1 MAVATNALETY
12 DLRTIREDLMNADNM
27 ITPTETP
34 FTSMIVAQDSAS
46 NTYHEWPLTNLNA
59 VDGANRV
66 PEGEDAPAVTAPVT
80 ALRRGNYTQISV
92 KNVKV
97 TSSAQWVD
105 GAADINKMAKQLTY
119 AMRELKRDRETML
132 LASIAAIP
140 GTAVGAATRTAAGM
154 PSFYQTNVSRGAGA
168 GANPILSGTTNGY
181 PITAAVDG
189 TLRTITEDLF
199 NTVIQAVWTSGG
211 EPKYALVGPDI
222 KRTISKTFTGYTT
235 KYSDGASNK
244 LITSVEIYQ
253 SDFGT
258 VQIVPDRFSRS
269 RDCHILDPSKLNISY
284 GQTTKQES
292 LAKTG
297 LTENRLISCEYTLS
311 VGNEASCGILADV
324 QP

>member
-34 FTSMIVAQDSAS
+34 FTSMIVDQDSAS
-46 NTYHEWPLTNLNA
+46 NTYHEWPVTNLNA
-59 VDGANRV
+59 VDGSNRI
-66 PEGEDAPAVTAPVT
+66 PEGEDAPAVSASVA
-80 ALRRGNYTQISV
+80 ALRRGNYTQISI

-97 TSSAQWVD
+97 SSSAQWVD
-105 GAADINKMAKQLTY
+105 GAADINKMSKQLTY

-132 LASIAAIP
+132 LQSIAALP
-140 GTAVGAATRTAAGM
+140 GTAVGASTRTAAGM
-154 PSFYQTNVSRGAGA
+154 PSFYQTNISRGASGV
-168 GANPILSGTTNGY
+168 NPVLSGTTNGY

-211 EPKYALVGPDI
+211 APKYAMVGPDI
-222 KRTISKTFTGYTT
+222 KRTISKTFTGYST
-235 KYSDGASNK
+235 KFSDGASNK

-258 VQIVPDRFSRS
+258 VQIVPNRFQRS
-269 RDCHILDPSKLNISY
+269 RDCHILDASKLAISY
-284 GQTTKQES
+284 GQTTRQTP

-297 LTENRLISCEYTLS
+297 LTDNRLIDCEYTLS

-324 QP
+324 QA